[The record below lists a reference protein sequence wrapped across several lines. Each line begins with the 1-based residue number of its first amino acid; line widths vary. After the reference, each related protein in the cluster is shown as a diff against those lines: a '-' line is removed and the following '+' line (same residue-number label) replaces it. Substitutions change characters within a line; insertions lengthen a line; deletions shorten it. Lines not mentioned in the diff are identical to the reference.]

1 MVSDQNIIMI
11 DSEKWV
17 MLCWPSRNQQFGM
30 DSEFSIGNDNHR
42 YSDTVGIEAVYN
54 EMPGLEK
61 LHRSNILSMDMVAIA
76 VKTLKEKY
84 NI

>member
-1 MVSDQNIIMI
+1 
-11 DSEKWV
+11 
-17 MLCWPSRNQQFGM
+17 M

-76 VKTLKEKY
+76 VKR
-84 NI
+84 